1 MRILF
6 LSHYYHPEVNAPANR
21 VGQLARA
28 WADDGHDV
36 TVLTGFP
43 NHPTGIV
50 PPAYRGR
57 PYIRHEFDRGV
68 HVARTPIYAA
78 PNKGILRRS
87 LNYASYAMSAATVG
101 PFITTRPDIVV
112 ATSPQFLTAVAGYA
126 LARTKRVPFVL
137 EVRDLWP
144 ASIVDVGAMHPGSL
158 VVHTLEAAE
167 RFLYRHADHIV
178 VVTDSFVEAIAAHG
192 IPRSK
197 ISVVKNGVDLEMF
210 RPGPTENG
218 VRERLGLRD
227 KFVAAYIGTH
237 GMAHG
242 LGTIVEAAALL
253 RHDDRYRFLLIGD
266 GAEKSSL
273 QQRAASEGLT
283 NVLFLDQ
290 IPHEAIPDHIR
301 AADVTLVLLRDRVLF
316 RSVIPS
322 KIFEFMGTARP
333 IVIGVDGEARR
344 LVEDAGA
351 GVFVPPED
359 PKTLVATLRRLDA
372 DPIARSRM
380 GQSSRNFVERRF
392 SRRAQARLYLQ
403 YRHPVGRAGR
413 LHPTAPAVQAT
424 QPAHPE

>member
-6 LSHYYHPEVNAPANR
+6 LSHYYPPEVNAPANR

-28 WADDGHDV
+28 WAADGHDI

-43 NHPTGIV
+43 NHPTGQV

-57 PYIRHEFDRGV
+57 PYIRHEIDHGV

-78 PNKGILRRS
+78 PNKHILRRC
-87 LNYASYAMSAATVG
+87 LNYASYSLSAATVG
-101 PFITTRPDIVV
+101 PFITARPNVVV

-126 LARTKRVPFVL
+126 LARMKRVPFVL

-144 ASIVDVGAMHPGSL
+144 ASIVDVGAMRPGSL
-158 VVHTLEAAE
+158 VVQTLEAAE
-167 RFLYRHADHIV
+167 RFLYRHSDHIV

-192 IPRSK
+192 ISRSK

-290 IPHEAIPDHIR
+290 IPHEDIPDHIR

-344 LVEDAGA
+344 LVEEAGA

-359 PKTLVATLRRLDA
+359 AKTLLATLRRLDG

-380 GQSSRNFVERRF
+380 GQSGRNFVERRF
-392 SRRAQARLYLQ
+392 SRREQARLYLE
-403 YRHPVGRAGR
+403 YLDRVVRPGR
-413 LHPTAPAVQAT
+413 LHPGALAVQAT

>member
-6 LSHYYHPEVNAPANR
+6 LSHYYPPEVNAPANR
-21 VGQLARA
+21 VSQLARA
-28 WADDGHDV
+28 WAADGHDV

-57 PYIRHEFDRGV
+57 PYIRHEMDCGV

-78 PNKGILRRS
+78 PNEHILRRS
-87 LNYASYAMSAATVG
+87 LNYSSYSVSAATIG
-101 PFITTRPDIVV
+101 PFITGFPDVVV

-126 LARTKRVPFVL
+126 VARVKRVPFVL

-144 ASIVDVGAMHPGSL
+144 ASIVDVGAMRPGSP
-158 VVHTLEAAE
+158 VVRALEAAE

-178 VVTDSFVEAIAAHG
+178 VVTDSFVESIAAHG
-192 IPRSK
+192 IPRGR

-210 RPGPTENG
+210 RSGPTENA

-242 LGTIVEAAALL
+242 LGTVLEAAALL
-253 RHDDRYRFLLIGD
+253 RRDDRYRFLLIGD
-266 GAEKSSL
+266 GAEKRGL
-273 QQRAASEGLT
+273 QERAALEGLA

-290 IPHEAIPDHIR
+290 LPHEAIPEHVR
-301 AADVTLVLLRDRVLF
+301 AADVTLVMLRDRALF

-322 KIFEFMGTARP
+322 KIFEFMGAARP

-359 PKTLVATLRRLDA
+359 AATLAGTLRRLDGDA
-372 DPIARSRM
+372 AARARM
-380 GQSSRNFVERRF
+380 GQSGRAFVERHF
-392 SRRAQARLYLQ
+392 SRQAQARLYLEHLDRIVRPVR
-403 YRHPVGRAGR
+403 RHPVSLA
-413 LHPTAPAVQAT
+413 TPAART
-424 QPAHPE
+424 AHPE

>member
-6 LSHYYHPEVNAPANR
+6 FSHYYPPEVNAPANR
-21 VGQLARA
+21 VGQLTRS
-28 WADDGHDV
+28 WAGDGHDV

-43 NHPTGIV
+43 NHPTGVI

-57 PYIRHEFDRGV
+57 PYIRHEVDHGV

-78 PNKGILRRS
+78 PNKGFLRRS
-87 LNYASYAMSAATVG
+87 LNYCSYSLSAAIIG
-101 PFITTRPDIVV
+101 PFITRRPDIVV
-112 ATSPQFLTAVAGYA
+112 ATSPQFLTAVAGYVV
-126 LARTKRVPFVL
+126 ARLKGVPFVL

-144 ASIVDVGAMHPGSL
+144 ASIVDVGAMRAGSPVVRAL
-158 VVHTLEAAE
+158 VAAE
-167 RFLYRHADHIV
+167 KFLYRHADHIV
-178 VVTDSFVEAIAAHG
+178 VVTDSFVDVIAAHG
-192 IPRSK
+192 IPREK
-197 ISVVKNGVDLEMF
+197 ISVIKNGVDLEMF
-210 RPGPTENG
+210 RPGPTANA

-242 LGTIVEAAALL
+242 LGTILEAAALL

-266 GAEKSSL
+266 GAEKLAL
-273 QQRAASEGLT
+273 QQRAAAEGLT

-290 IPHEAIPDHIR
+290 LPHEAIPEHIR
-301 AADVTLVLLRDRVLF
+301 AADVTLVLLRDLALF

-322 KIFEFMGTARP
+322 KIFEFMGAGKP

-359 PKTLVATLRRLDA
+359 SATLAVTLRWLDG
-372 DPIARSRM
+372 DTGARSCM
-380 GQSSRNFVERRF
+380 GRSGRDFVERRF
-392 SRRAQARLYLQ
+392 SRRAQARLYLE
-403 YRHPVGRAGR
+403 RLARIDRPVRTYPVAR
-413 LHPTAPAVQAT
+413 RAPAT
-424 QPAHPE
+424 RPAHPE

>member
-112 ATSPQFLTAVAGYA
+112 ATSPQFLTAVAGYV

-144 ASIVDVGAMHPGSL
+144 ASIVDVGAMRPGSPPVL
-158 VVHTLEAAE
+158 ALEAVE
-167 RFLYRHADHIV
+167 RFIYRHADHIV
-178 VVTDSFVEAIAAHG
+178 VVTDSFVDAIAAHG
-192 IPRSK
+192 IPRDK

-210 RPGPTENG
+210 RPGPTGNT
-218 VRERLGLRD
+218 VRELLGLHG

-242 LGTIVEAAALL
+242 LGTVLEAAALL

-266 GAEKSSL
+266 GAEKRSL
-273 QQRAASEGLT
+273 QQRAASERLT

-290 IPHEAIPDHIR
+290 LPHEAIRDHIC
-301 AADVTLVLLRDRVLF
+301 AADVTLVLLRDRALF

-359 PKTLVATLRRLDA
+359 AAMLVATLRLLDG
-372 DPIARSRM
+372 DTTARSRM
-380 GQSSRNFVERRF
+380 GQSGRAFVERHF
-392 SRRAQARLYLQ
+392 SRQAQARLYLEHLD
-403 YRHPVGRAGR
+403 RIARPVRVHPITLAARAAR
-413 LHPTAPAVQAT
+413 PT
-424 QPAHPE
+424 HPE

>member
-6 LSHYYHPEVNAPANR
+6 LSHYYPPEVNAPANR

-28 WADDGHDV
+28 WAADGHDI

-43 NHPTGIV
+43 NHPTGVV

-57 PYIRHEFDRGV
+57 PYIRHEEDRGV

-87 LNYASYAMSAATVG
+87 LNYASYSLSAATIG
-101 PFITTRPDIVV
+101 SFITARPDVVV

-126 LARTKRVPFVL
+126 VARAKRVPFVL

-144 ASIVDVGAMHPGSL
+144 ASIVDVGAMRPGSPA
-158 VVHTLEAAE
+158 VRVLEAAE

-178 VVTDSFVEAIAAHG
+178 VVTDSFVDTIAAHG
-192 IPRSK
+192 IARDK
-197 ISVVKNGVDLEMF
+197 MSVVKNGVDLEMF
-210 RPGPTENG
+210 RPGPTDNR
-218 VRERLGLRD
+218 VRERLGLRE

-242 LGTIVEAAALL
+242 LDTILEAAVLL

-266 GAEKSSL
+266 GAEKRAL
-273 QQRAASEGLT
+273 QQRAVSAGLT

-290 IPHEAIPDHIR
+290 VPHEAIPDHIR
-301 AADVTLVLLRDRVLF
+301 AADVTLVLLRDRPLF

-322 KIFEFMGTARP
+322 KIFEFMGAGRP
-333 IVIGVDGEARR
+333 IVIGVDGEARG
-344 LVEDAGA
+344 LVEEAGA

-359 PKTLVATLRRLDA
+359 ATMLVAAVHRLAGDA
-372 DPIARSRM
+372 VARSRM
-380 GQSSRNFVERRF
+380 GQNGRDFVERRF
-392 SRRAQARLYLQ
+392 SRQAQARLYLE
-403 YRHPVGRAGR
+403 RLDRIIRAAHRRPVALAGAAAR
-413 LHPTAPAVQAT
+413 
-424 QPAHPE
+424 PAHPE